1 MSAKNISN
9 EIVEEN
15 DSLTT
20 FINNYISENGKENFS
35 ETINSKLQVSKDRYD
50 FIVKILT
57 RNIKVDEFLMND
69 ILRCIVKKL
78 CESQGIDFPN
88 TFKLPENHL
97 FSKASLYEYDP
108 AKNGQNILKHGLDFG
123 SVVSYGGA
131 DYGRLIS
138 YTNSEIEDRFVIF
151 SKYYVNDK
159 NNIFLSD
166 DKKNEDFLCIAT
178 IATNADSGFRF
189 ISSRA
194 LKVKNDKK
202 FQLELKNIIKDH
214 NLDDSIMNG
223 LRNSAYHILN
233 EYYKLK

>member
-1 MSAKNISN
+1 MFD
-9 EIVEEN
+9 EIIEQN
-15 DSLTT
+15 NLLST
-20 FINNYISENGKENFS
+20 FISDYILENGKEKFS
-35 ETINSKLQVSKDRYD
+35 EIIKSKLQISKNRYD
-50 FIVKILT
+50 FIIKIL
-57 RNIKVDEFLMND
+57 RRDIKVDNFLMND

-78 CESQGIDFPN
+78 CESDDIDFFD
-88 TFKLPENHL
+88 TFKIPENHL
-97 FSKASLYEYDP
+97 LSKASLYEYDP

-123 SVVSYGGA
+123 AVISYGGS

-151 SKYYVNDK
+151 SKYYVNNE

-178 IATNADSGFRF
+178 IATNVNIGFRF

-194 LKVKNDKK
+194 LKVKNDKELQK
-202 FQLELKNIIKDH
+202 ELKNMIKDN

-223 LRNSAYHILN
+223 LRNTAYQILN
-233 EYYKLK
+233 EYYKPK

>member
-1 MSAKNISN
+1 MPDISIFD
-9 EIVEEN
+9 EIVDQN
-15 DSLTT
+15 NLLTT
-20 FINNYISENGKENFS
+20 FINSYLSKNGKDKFS
-35 ETINSKLQVSKDRYD
+35 EIIKNKLQISNNRYD
-50 FIVKILT
+50 FIIKILK
-57 RNIKVDEFLMND
+57 RNIKVDHFLMNH

-78 CESQGIDFPN
+78 CESQGIDFLN

-97 FSKASLYEYDP
+97 FSKTSLYEYDP
-108 AKNGQNILKHGLDFG
+108 TKNGQNILKHGLDFG
-123 SVVSYGGA
+123 AVVSYGGA

-138 YTNSEIEDRFVIF
+138 YTNSETEDRFVIF

-223 LRNSAYHILN
+223 LRNNAYQILN

>member
-1 MSAKNISN
+1 MSDINIFD
-9 EIVEEN
+9 EIVEQN
-15 DSLTT
+15 NLLIT
-20 FINNYISENGKENFS
+20 FINNYVLEKGKEIFF
-35 ETINSKLQVSKDRYD
+35 EIIKSKLQISKNRYD
-50 FIVKILT
+50 FIIKIL
-57 RNIKVDEFLMND
+57 RRDIKVDNFLMND

-78 CESQGIDFPN
+78 CESDDIDFFD
-88 TFKLPENHL
+88 TSKIPENHL
-97 FSKASLYEYDP
+97 LSKVSLYEYDP

-123 SVVSYGGA
+123 AVVNYGGS

-151 SKYYVNDK
+151 SKYYVNNE

-178 IATNADSGFRF
+178 IATNVDIGFRF

-194 LKVKNDKK
+194 LKVKNDKELQK
-202 FQLELKNIIKDH
+202 ELKNMIKDD

-223 LRNSAYHILN
+223 LRNTAYQILN
-233 EYYKLK
+233 EYYKPK